1 MTLGFLKK
9 KHKKGII
16 FLIMSFLLFCCSVEN
31 NYSSYVRVEKIGSK
45 KFFTF
50 FVDDEFIVKNY
61 KSPPWKKFPKI
72 SVAEYGLLLKL
83 IKEDS
88 KCGFEKFD
96 IVIHSRQD
104 KVYDI
109 TFTHL
114 VSQNYRARPISP
126 VIYNGECL
134 PFKNNKNFVRHSDG
148 NIFKE
153 K

>member
-1 MTLGFLKK
+1 MTLSFLKK
-9 KHKKGII
+9 KYKKGII
-16 FLIMSFLLFCCSVEN
+16 LTIMPFLLFCCSVEN
-31 NYSSYVRVEKIGSK
+31 NYSSYVKVENIGNK

-50 FVDDEFIVKNY
+50 FVDDEFIAKNY
-61 KSPPWKKFPKI
+61 KSPPYKKFPKI
-72 SVAEYGLLLKL
+72 SIAEYELLLKL
-83 IKEDS
+83 IKNDN
-88 KCGFEKFD
+88 KCGFEKLD

-104 KVYDI
+104 KVYDT
-109 TFTHL
+109 TFAHL

-134 PFKNNKNFVRHSDG
+134 SFKHKKNSVRHSEG